1 MHRLVLAFRI
11 FFKVLFDAAMAARIE
26 PLLSSTPATPPVEP
40 RPPEPKAPEP
50 KSSKPP
56 ASAKA
61 SSRSEAL
68 DLLAALQR
76 EARFVDFVKED
87 LAAYSDAQIAAAVR
101 DVHRDCRSVVER
113 VFAPVPVVEAAE
125 GSELSVP
132 TGNEAAAF
140 KLVGQVVGQPPFRG
154 KLCHHGWKATRSE
167 LPAWTGSAEA
177 ARIIAPAEVEVA
189 G

>member
-11 FFKVLFDAAMAARIE
+11 FFKVMFDAATAARIE
-26 PLLSSTPATPPVEP
+26 PLLSSTPATPPAEQKTS
-40 RPPEPKAPEP
+40 EPKT
-50 KSSKPP
+50 SKPTPSTP
-56 ASAKA
+56 APAKT

-87 LAAYSDAQIAAAVR
+87 LGAYSDAQIAAAVR

-177 ARIIAPAEVEVA
+177 ARIIAPAEVEV
-189 G
+189 GG

>member
-11 FFKVLFDAAMAARIE
+11 FFRVLFDAAIATRVE
-26 PLLSSTPATPPVEP
+26 PLLSSTLAKAPAEP
-40 RPPEPKAPEP
+40 KPPESKT
-50 KSSKPP
+50 SKPTPSAP
-56 ASAKA
+56 APAKT

-87 LAAYSDAQIAAAVR
+87 LGGYSDAQIAAAVR

-113 VFAPVPVVEAAE
+113 VFAPAPVVEAAE
-125 GSELSVP
+125 GAELSVP
-132 TGNEAAAF
+132 TGNEAAAY

-177 ARIIAPAEVEVA
+177 ARIIAPAEVEV
-189 G
+189 GG